1 MNVTLTVDGKTFIA
15 SARQASTIQTLLEC
29 QKGGFANVRG
39 YTATSGRV
47 SPETANLTVLTRFST
62 ERLYK
67 RKIAALEAMTLNDIK
82 GDLVKNTKIAALD
95 DTKLTSEFVAR
106 KASEIASMQKTLDGV
121 RDDARRAAHDRN
133 YVSIGD
139 GVKVHFVSEKNAEG
153 IKVPVLNVDGL
164 PTVES
169 IMLTVVEIAKTVLV
183 EGEYKKV
190 NSGVPVLISNAM
202 HAKLPKSTKI
212 KTLSLKSD
220 NFESLVIDGETV
232 LPKDI
237 AGDFT

>member
-1 MNVTLTVDGKTFIA
+1 MNVTLTVDGKTFICA
-15 SARQASTIQTLLEC
+15 ARQASTIQTLLEC

-67 RKIAALEAMTLNDIK
+67 RKMKALQEMTLDDIKDQLLKNDKVSALPFAALNKAFED
-82 GDLVKNTKIAALD
+82 
-95 DTKLTSEFVAR
+95 R
-106 KASEIASMQKTLDGV
+106 KATEIASMQKTLDGV
-121 RDDARRAAHDRN
+121 RDDSRRAAHDRN

-139 GVKVHFVSEKNAEG
+139 GVKVHFVSEKNADG
-153 IKVPVLNVDGL
+153 IMVPVLNADGL

-202 HAKLPKSTKI
+202 HANLPKSTKI

-237 AGDFT
+237 AGDFS